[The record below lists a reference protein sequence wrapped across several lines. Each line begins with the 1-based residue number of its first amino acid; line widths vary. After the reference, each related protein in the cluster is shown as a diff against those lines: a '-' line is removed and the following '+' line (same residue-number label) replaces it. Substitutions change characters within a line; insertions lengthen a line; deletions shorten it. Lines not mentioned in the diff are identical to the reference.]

1 MDEDNSGG
9 LQFLHHNYTLD
20 MSNLG
25 EDLIERL
32 QDKFHKTAL
41 RITAGSLLGELVAE
55 GTENERTHKNVLKD
69 EDWLGIK
76 YEHSGVILN

>member
-1 MDEDNSGG
+1 MDEDNSGS
-9 LQFLHHNYTLD
+9 LQFLHRNYTLD

-41 RITAGSLLGELVAE
+41 RITAGGLLCELVAE
-55 GTENERTHKNVLKD
+55 RIENERKRKNVLKD
-69 EDWLGIK
+69 EDWLGNK
-76 YEHSGVILN
+76 YEHSGINLN